1 MFSVIIGVDIPVVII
16 VVSIFS
22 VFKFQT
28 SQVYIPLVL
37 LIVVSVWIIKG
48 LHPVESDIVKSAIGS
63 SIV

>member
-1 MFSVIIGVDIPVVII
+1 MFSVIIGVDIPGVEI
-16 VVSIFS
+16 VVSLMP

-37 LIVVSVWIIKG
+37 FIVVSVWTDKG